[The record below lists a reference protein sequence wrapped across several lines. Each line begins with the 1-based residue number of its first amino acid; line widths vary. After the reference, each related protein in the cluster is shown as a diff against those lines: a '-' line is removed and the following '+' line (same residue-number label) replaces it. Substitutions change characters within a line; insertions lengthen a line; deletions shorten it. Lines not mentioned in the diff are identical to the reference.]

1 MKRKL
6 AASLGAI
13 LIVVSAF
20 VMITVANN
28 SIPTVTVSIE
38 DVAIGKGEEIT
49 LPIMI
54 ENLDGGMGANIIL
67 SFDPDVVQVLDITGG
82 DFNLPL
88 YTLIENDNGNA
99 QHAVLNFP
107 AGLSGDVVFANVTL
121 EAIGEGGDTS
131 PLDLEVVSLT
141 DGVDEIAHEVDNG
154 TFTVLNTIV
163 SIEDVALGAGETT
176 TVPIMIENL
185 DGGMGANIILSFD
198 PDVVQV
204 LDITG
209 GDFNL
214 PLYTLI
220 ENDNG
225 NAQHAV
231 LNFPAGLSGDVVFAN
246 VTLEA
251 IGEGGDTSP
260 LDLEVVS
267 LTDGVDEIAHEVDNG
282 TFMVGEVET

>member
-1 MKRKL
+1 
-6 AASLGAI
+6 
-13 LIVVSAF
+13 
-20 VMITVANN
+20 
-28 SIPTVTVSIE
+28 
-38 DVAIGKGEEIT
+38 
-49 LPIMI
+49 
-54 ENLDGGMGANIIL
+54 
-67 SFDPDVVQVLDITGG
+67 
-82 DFNLPL
+82 
-88 YTLIENDNGNA
+88 TLIDNDNGNA

-220 ENDNG
+220 DNDNG

-282 TFMVGEVET
+282 TFMVGEVETQKVVINEFVSNPSSGNEWIELYNLIDSDVLLDGWTIEDNTASPASLDGKNNPCKRISAP